1 MLKLSIPKEDRKPL
15 IDLFLLDPAK
25 REAFLEIIKDP
36 ANVPHMG
43 DFVKHLQHMTKVN
56 EHEAEQ
62 MILALFRIY
71 ALIDTTHETIDS
83 LVSVFMDTFKEFDDK
98 KVKQA
103 SDENIKSFQEFL
115 KKMLSLHD
123 SLGVRAKAYRLLPD
137 QQHLF
142 IRSEIYSDIR
152 PVFRPD
158 NPDIKPSAA
167 VIIHSLKITY
177 RESGKKQE
185 IYLGLDSE
193 DLQQLHDT
201 VERGIKKHETLKT
214 MITGCGIQC
223 LSLEED

>member
-1 MLKLSIPKEDRKPL
+1 MLKLSIPKDDRKPL
-15 IDLFLLDPAK
+15 IDLFSLDPEK
-25 REAFLEIIKDP
+25 RDAFLEIIKDP

-43 DFVKHLQHMTKVN
+43 DFVRHLQDIAKVN
-56 EHEAEQ
+56 QREAEQ

-71 ALIDTTHETIDS
+71 ALIDITHETIDS
-83 LVSVFMDTFKEFDDK
+83 LVSVFIDAFKEFDDK

-103 SDENIKSFQEFL
+103 SDKNIKSFQEFL

-158 NPDIKPSAA
+158 NPDLKPSAA

-177 RESGKKQE
+177 RESGKTQE

-193 DLQQLHDT
+193 DLQKLHDT
-201 VERGIKKHETLKT
+201 VERAIKKHETLKT

>member
-25 REAFLEIIKDP
+25 RDSFLEIIKDP
-36 ANVPHMG
+36 ANVPRMG
-43 DFVKHLQHMTKVN
+43 DFVKHLQDMTKVN
-56 EHEAEQ
+56 AHEAEQ

-71 ALIDTTHETIDS
+71 ALIDITHETIDS
-83 LVSVFMDTFKEFDDK
+83 LVSVFIDTFKQFDDK

-103 SDENIKSFQEFL
+103 SDKNIKSFQEFL
-115 KKMLSLHD
+115 NKMLSLHD

-142 IRSEIYSDIR
+142 IRSDIYSDIR

-167 VIIHSLKITY
+167 VIIHSLKIIY

-201 VERGIKKHETLKT
+201 VERSIKKHETLKT
-214 MITGCGIQC
+214 MITGCGIQY